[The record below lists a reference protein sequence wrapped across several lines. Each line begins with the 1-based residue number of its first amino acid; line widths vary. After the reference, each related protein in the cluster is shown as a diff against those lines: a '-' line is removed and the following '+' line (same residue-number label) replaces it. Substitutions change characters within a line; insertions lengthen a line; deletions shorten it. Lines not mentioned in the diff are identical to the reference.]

1 MDLYVIVLRLLQLF
15 VLQRQELVTNDPNHP
30 HAQDSQFLN
39 GAIFRCV
46 YQAVN
51 CASDEVTSIILPILP
66 LLPSLME
73 AQSNDN
79 YFDVEKNVE
88 VVRKIEQEITAGK
101 DVPLHYMRR
110 IRILLPLFPNNGR
123 ELILRTTLSA
133 LKHINEFF
141 LETSQL
147 IKETAMTTVSQ
158 MLEIVGSLHLTVSDF
173 DELWTLAYSLLDVL
187 TKKCPFLAHDRIIV
201 LSPRSRDG

>member
-1 MDLYVIVLRLLQLF
+1 MDLYVVVLRLLQLF
-15 VLQRQELVTNDPNHP
+15 VLQRQELVTKEPDHT

-39 GAIFRCV
+39 GAIFRCM

-66 LLPSLME
+66 LLPSLID

-88 VVRKIEQEITAGK
+88 VIRKIEQEITAGK

-110 IRILLPLFPNNGR
+110 IRILLPLFPSNGR
-123 ELILRTTLSA
+123 ELILRTTLAS
-133 LKHINEFF
+133 LKRINEFF
-141 LETSQL
+141 LETNQM

-158 MLEIVGSLHLTVSDF
+158 MLEIVGALQLTVSDF
-173 DELWTLAYSLLDVL
+173 DELWPLVYSLLDVL

-201 LSPRSRDG
+201 RLPRSRYR

>member
-66 LLPSLME
+66 LLPSLMG

-173 DELWTLAYSLLDVL
+173 DELWTLAYSLLDML

-201 LSPRSRDG
+201 LSSRSRDG

>member
-15 VLQRQELVTNDPNHP
+15 VLQRQELVTNDPNYP

-66 LLPSLME
+66 LLPSLMD

-110 IRILLPLFPNNGR
+110 IRILLPLLPNNGR

-187 TKKCPFLAHDRIIV
+187 TKKCPFLAHNRIIV